1 MRNYILQRRRSSVA
15 LSDITEENFDGSRR
29 RSSIVANDVA
39 AFRNDMERRR
49 RSSVYL
55 GPSGSKVHPAA
66 ARRPSIC
73 KEPEFMEYREM
84 VESHN
89 LPNGDMGKF
98 RRMSIEIENMVADD
112 SLKNFLVTAIFITMF
127 LVSVIAF
134 SIYQRLGT

>member
-15 LSDITEENFDGSRR
+15 LADIAEENFDRSHR
-29 RSSIVANDVA
+29 RSSVAATDIL

-55 GPSGSKVHPAA
+55 GTKVNSAA
-66 ARRPSIC
+66 TRKTSIC
-73 KEPEFMEYREM
+73 EEPEFMEYQKLLENQKL
-84 VESHN
+84 S
-89 LPNGDMGKF
+89 NGDVGKF

-134 SIYQRLGT
+134 SVYQRLGT